1 MRGEVG
7 RTAILDGVKHVS
19 SLGNLKTGNPAFTM
33 AGNVF
38 DDWAIADRRSTS
50 MTVSGT
56 ATKAL
61 GLMVVLT
68 ICAAISWNQV
78 TDGTFST
85 GTLAISGIVGFVIA
99 MVTAFKPTWAPFTS
113 PVYAAC
119 QGFFLGALSNLMNM
133 RFPGIAAQAVGLTFA
148 TAFGMMFLYSS
159 RIIRVT
165 EGFKRAVIA
174 ATFALCAV
182 YLVTFLL
189 RMFGVEVPY
198 IHSTGGNPMI
208 GIGISLVCV
217 GLAAMNLL
225 LDFDFIES
233 HARAGSPKSMEWY
246 GAFGLMVTLVWLY
259 IELLRLLAKLSDRR

>member
-1 MRGEVG
+1 
-7 RTAILDGVKHVS
+7 
-19 SLGNLKTGNPAFTM
+19 M

-50 MTVSGT
+50 MTVAGT

-78 TDGTFST
+78 SDGTFSQ
-85 GTLAISGIVGFVIA
+85 GTLMISGIVGFVIA

-113 PVYAAC
+113 PIYAAC

-148 TAFGMMFLYSS
+148 TAFGMMFLYST

-189 RMFGVEVPY
+189 RMFGVEVPF
-198 IHSTGGNPMI
+198 IHSAGPI
-208 GIGISLVCV
+208 GIGISVFCV
-217 GLAAMNLL
+217 GLASVNLL
-225 LDFDFIES
+225 LDFDFIEA
-233 HARAGSPKSMEWY
+233 HARAGSPKAMEWY
-246 GAFGLMVTLVWLY
+246 GAFGLIVTLVWLY